1 MPSWRDGSRCRQES
15 EPKNAT
21 THVLMAEMLL
31 LIFPRKDDDE
41 DDNKL
46 NARAP
51 HPAAEREEA
60 PNADA

>member
-1 MPSWRDGSRCRQES
+1 M
-15 EPKNAT
+15 
-21 THVLMAEMLL
+21 LMAEMLL